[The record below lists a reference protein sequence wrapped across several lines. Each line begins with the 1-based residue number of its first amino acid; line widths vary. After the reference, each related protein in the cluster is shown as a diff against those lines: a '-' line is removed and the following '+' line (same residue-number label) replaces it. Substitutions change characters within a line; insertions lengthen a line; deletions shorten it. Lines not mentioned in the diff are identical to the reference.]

1 MGSNRRI
8 NGRTIFLLFL
18 LWLYVLPALGSPLQA
33 QDNPTTTPDAEG
45 YIYVEV
51 WPDDSLWA
59 IAARAGLTIPELL
72 ELNDLDESVV
82 LQPGDKL
89 IVARVT
95 PPATATSDIPTPTP
109 LPPSATPTIERPR
122 TALCII
128 AYNDANRDAQMGA
141 GEMSRA
147 NVAFTIYNELEVVA
161 NYVTD
166 GINEPFCLEDLSPGE
181 YHVTRSKTQL
191 ETLTTEGDWALTL
204 TEGSVLHLAF
214 GSYEDNSQ
222 VLNPT
227 LNADEQL
234 RTRIALTPQATPT
247 AVVENQ
253 SASVRTISLMVGL
266 VIATFVLLA
275 GLAVLTFIFV
285 KRRQED

>member
-1 MGSNRRI
+1 MDRDRRI
-8 NGRTIFLLFL
+8 DGKKIILLLFFGLYFLPL
-18 LWLYVLPALGSPLQA
+18 LGAPLRA
-33 QDNPTTTPDAEG
+33 QENPTTTPDAEG

-51 WPDDSLWA
+51 WPDDSLWS

-82 LQPGDKL
+82 LQPGDRL
-89 IVARVT
+89 IIARVT
-95 PPATATSDIPTPTP
+95 PPATATSDIPTPTL
-109 LPPSATPTIERPR
+109 LPPSATPTPARPR

-128 AYNDANRDAQMGA
+128 AYDDANRDGQLDAVEA
-141 GEMSRA
+141 SRA
-147 NVAFTIYNELEVVA
+147 NVAFTIYNEQEVVS

-166 GINEPFCLEDLSPGE
+166 GINEPHCLEDLSPGE

-214 GSYEDNSQ
+214 GSYEDNRQ
-222 VLNPT
+222 ALNPT
-227 LNADEQL
+227 LDADEQL
-234 RTRIALTPQATPT
+234 RTRMALTPAAIPT
-247 AVVENQ
+247 VVVQNEG
-253 SASVRTISLMVGL
+253 SSLRTVSLMVGL
-266 VIATFVLLA
+266 AIAVLVLLA

-285 KRRQED
+285 KRKQVE